1 MLFFGPKCET
11 LNKKKRTIPF
21 NKIEK
26 RILLKKEKT
35 QKWKRAF
42 YIEYR
47 EMILR
52 NEISI
57 YNKDILL
64 IIMKRETNT
73 HYKLI

>member
-1 MLFFGPKCET
+1 MARNVNPLI
-11 LNKKKRTIPF
+11 NKKKRKIPF